1 MQTNT
6 ALKQS
11 AGSAAAMAALRMA
24 ALAAGL
30 AGAGWAQA
38 AVVAPGAA
46 ARPPV
51 AVAQGEPCRNC
62 GVVESVVRV
71 QRPGQTKG
79 IAGSPVTPG
88 MAIGGVV
95 GGLLGNQFGH
105 GTGRTAMTVA
115 GAAGGA
121 YAGNAIEK
129 NRAKRTAYVMHIRM
143 ADGSRRTIEQSV
155 ALRKGSHVVVEG
167 KTARLARTRNRAQG

>member
-6 ALKQS
+6 SPTQS
-11 AGSAAAMAALRMA
+11 AGSAVAMMAVRTAVAAA
-24 ALAAGL
+24 ALAG
-30 AGAGWAQA
+30 GWAQA
-38 AVVAPGAA
+38 ATVAPGAA
-46 ARPPV
+46 ARPPTV
-51 AVAQGEPCRNC
+51 VAQEPACRNC

-95 GGLLGNQFGH
+95 GGLLGNQVGH
-105 GTGRTAMTVA
+105 GTGRTAATVV

-129 NRAKRTAYVMHIRM
+129 NRAQRTAYVMHIRM
-143 ADGSRRTIEQSV
+143 ADGSRRTIEQSA
-155 ALRKGSHVVVEG
+155 ALRKGSQVVVEG
-167 KTARLARTRNRAQG
+167 KTARLARAHNPQG

>member
-1 MQTNT
+1 MQTHT

-24 ALAAGL
+24 VVAAGL
-30 AGAGWAQA
+30 AAGWAQA
-38 AVVAPGAA
+38 ANVAPGAA
-46 ARPPV
+46 VRPPV

-71 QRPGQTKG
+71 QRPGDTKG

-95 GGLLGNQFGH
+95 GGLLGNQIGH
-105 GTGRTAMTVA
+105 GTGRTAATLV

-121 YAGNAIEK
+121 YAGNTIEK
-129 NRAKRTAYVMHIRM
+129 KRAQRTAYVMHIRM

>member
-6 ALKQS
+6 SLKQS
-11 AGSAAAMAALRMA
+11 AGPAAAMAALRMA
-24 ALAAGL
+24 AVAAALAAS
-30 AGAGWAQA
+30 WAQA
-38 AVVAPGAA
+38 ADVAPGAT
-46 ARPPV
+46 ARPPA
-51 AVAQGEPCRNC
+51 AVVQDAPCRNC

-95 GGLLGNQFGH
+95 GGLLGNQIGH
-105 GTGRTAMTVA
+105 GTGRTAATLV

-121 YAGNAIEK
+121 YAGNTIEK
-129 NRAKRTAYVMHIRM
+129 KRAQRTAYVMHIRM

-167 KTARLARTRNRAQG
+167 KTARLARTHNRAQG

>member
-1 MQTNT
+1 MKTHT
-6 ALKQS
+6 SPKQS
-11 AGSAAAMAALRMA
+11 ARSAAARTAVRVAVVAAA
-24 ALAAGL
+24 F
-30 AGAGWAQA
+30 GAGWAQA
-38 AVVAPGAA
+38 AGPAPGG
-46 ARPPV
+46 ARPPPV
-51 AVAQGEPCRNC
+51 VAQDAGCRNC

-79 IAGSPVTPG
+79 IAGTPVTPG

-95 GGLLGNQFGH
+95 GGLLGNQIGH
-105 GTGRTAMTVA
+105 GSGRTAATVV

-129 NRAKRTAYVMHIRM
+129 NRAQRTAYVMHIRM

-167 KTARLARTRNRAQG
+167 KTARLARTGHRPQG